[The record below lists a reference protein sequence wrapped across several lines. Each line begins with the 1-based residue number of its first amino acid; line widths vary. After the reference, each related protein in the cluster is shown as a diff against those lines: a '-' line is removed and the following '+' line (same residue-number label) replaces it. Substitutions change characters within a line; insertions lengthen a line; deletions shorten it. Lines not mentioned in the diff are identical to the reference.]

1 MASATERRTRL
12 GQAGSKAACAVS
24 ALPRLLKIMRAP
36 WQSMTMAETELLC
49 PPKPCMREAST
60 PSRWKCC
67 AKTSA
72 AASSPHWATKSHVG
86 TQTGQGHS
94 GIGRHPAHTLVVL
107 VGWGFGGECGEG
119 LNAKHP
125 VQRDMAH
132 SHQSRIHESTLST
145 R

>member
-1 MASATERRTRL
+1 MVVEDHALAVAVDDDGRDRT
-12 GQAGSKAACAVS
+12 AVS
-24 ALPRLLKIMRAP
+24 AQALHARSVHPLALKM
-36 WQSMTMAETELLC
+36 LC
-49 PPKPCMREAST
+49 KDVGGGIV
-60 PSRWKCC
+60 
-67 AKTSA
+67 
-72 AASSPHWATKSHVG
+72 PHWATKSHVG

-119 LNAKHP
+119 LNAKHH
-125 VQRDMAH
+125 VQSDMAH